1 MTRKQCTVTGSIVDE
16 FIETV
21 VDEMQRQ
28 GLTMT
33 DLAKLAHCGRPYLY
47 RVLNREQSP
56 SLEWAE
62 KVAEALGLAF
72 NLEKCPDPS

>member
-1 MTRKQCTVTGSIVDE
+1 MVVKQQYVVTVSIVDE

-21 VDEMQRQ
+21 TIEMQRQ

-33 DLAKLAHCGRPYLY
+33 ELARRAECGRPYLY
-47 RVLNREQSP
+47 RVLSREQSP

-62 KVAEALGLAF
+62 KVAAVLGLAF
-72 NLEKCPDPS
+72 TLEKIS

>member
-1 MTRKQCTVTGSIVDE
+1 MVVKQQHGLVGSIVEE

-21 VDEMQRQ
+21 VAEMQRQ

-33 DLAKLAHCGRPYLY
+33 ELAKRAECGRPYLY

-72 NLEKCPDPS
+72 NLEKIS